1 MAAAAYRRRSEGRAN
16 LSSPGRFLPRYKRRC
31 AGSVNICNKDLAPSK
46 VWDKTLRR
54 LLINNRIFG
63 KGKLGLSKQ
72 PTRLRLGLGE
82 AREGEI
88 MDGASEQIQ

>member
-16 LSSPGRFLPRYKRRC
+16 LSSP
-31 AGSVNICNKDLAPSK
+31 VNICNKDLAPSE
-46 VWDKTLRR
+46 VLDKTLRR

-88 MDGASEQIQ
+88 MDRASEQIQ